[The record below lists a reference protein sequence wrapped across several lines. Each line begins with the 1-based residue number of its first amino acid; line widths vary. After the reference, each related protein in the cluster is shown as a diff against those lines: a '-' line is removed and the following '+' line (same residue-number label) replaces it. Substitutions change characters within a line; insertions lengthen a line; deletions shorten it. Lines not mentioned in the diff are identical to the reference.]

1 MKERILEFLRN
12 ENKSSAQ
19 LAEEIGVQ
27 ASGISHILSGR
38 NNPSLDFILKMLEK
52 YRFLS
57 TDWLLFGRGSMYKDS
72 KMQTLFDND
81 ISGNEENKELFSG
94 NEKIGPELAFQDVL
108 KDRQSQEA
116 SKPSYK
122 TDPEVVKI
130 VWFYENNSFEEFI
143 PRR

>member
-1 MKERILEFLRN
+1 MKERLIEFLRA

-57 TDWLLFGRGSMYKDS
+57 TEWLLFGKGNMYKDP
-72 KMQTLFDND
+72 KMQTLFDN
-81 ISGNEENKELFSG
+81 ISEVNKESDVNQF
-94 NEKIGPELAFQDVL
+94 EKGSYNAGFEYKNSSNSVTGPENSVSPA
-108 KDRQSQEA
+108 KST
-116 SKPSYK
+116 S
-122 TDPEVVKI
+122 EVVKI
-130 VWFYENNSFEEFI
+130 VWFFDDNSFEEFI